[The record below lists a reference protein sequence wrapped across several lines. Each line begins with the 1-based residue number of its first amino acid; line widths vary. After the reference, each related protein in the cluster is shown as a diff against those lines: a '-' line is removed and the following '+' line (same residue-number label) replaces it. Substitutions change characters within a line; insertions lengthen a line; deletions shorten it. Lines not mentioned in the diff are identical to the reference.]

1 LVTERQS
8 AEIALFFA
16 GTTMNY
22 FPVTFV
28 LMAVTET
35 LLAAV
40 MSGVNHL
47 TDGQEIEENLIISRR
62 RAISEHDHRTDSA
75 YAGILSKLHATCS
88 LLSTRYSFYF
98 T

>member
-1 LVTERQS
+1 
-8 AEIALFFA
+8 
-16 GTTMNY
+16 MNY

-28 LMAVTET
+28 LMVIAET

-40 MSGVNHL
+40 MSGINHL

-75 YAGILSKLHATCS
+75 YAGILGKSYTKYLFS
-88 LLSTRYSFYF
+88 MINYF
-98 T
+98 LNII

>member
-1 LVTERQS
+1 M
-8 AEIALFFA
+8 
-16 GTTMNY
+16 MNY
-22 FPVTFV
+22 FPITFV

-40 MSGVNHL
+40 MSGVNHM

-75 YAGILSKLHATCS
+75 YAGILSKLHATCF
-88 LLSTRYSFYF
+88 LLSIRHIFTLLFYIAKN
-98 T
+98 

>member
-1 LVTERQS
+1 
-8 AEIALFFA
+8 
-16 GTTMNY
+16 MNY

-40 MSGVNHL
+40 LSGVGHL

-75 YAGILSKLHATCS
+75 YAGILGKMLATS
-88 LLSTRYSFYF
+88 FLLSSRHIFLFYIN

>member
-1 LVTERQS
+1 
-8 AEIALFFA
+8 
-16 GTTMNY
+16 MNY

-62 RAISEHDHRTDSA
+62 RAISEHDHRTDPA
-75 YAGILSKLHATCS
+75 YSGILSKLHATYS
-88 LLSTRYSFYF
+88 LLSIAHIF
-98 T
+98 TLQEYVFL